1 MPLFAVTDIP
11 GARIIRFNLTQPLE
25 AEVASAFEEQC
36 ERFKQG
42 IVSKILFDGRYVPE
56 EGELLYIDNFVDV
69 EGMAQAAA
77 DPLRI
82 DLFDPTR
89 HSLERVK
96 ALFVQR
102 NIDGVDCI
110 LVQFFERRRLL
121 SKRGAGLRMV
131 FNDGAFHRFD
141 EQGVTLDTRLLAV
154 LEGSR
159 LYFQSFHFLS
169 RALDMAEY
177 FREATAAEVKEFAKH
192 RSFQVENPELFA
204 DRSSNLVRKKIAQ
217 ILQSGVLEKFTP
229 QQIVQVA
236 GALNLTINLNAQ
248 NQIIMPEGAAEIRQL
263 LRFLEEDY
271 YESSLTQTLF
281 LSNSKRVAN

>member
-1 MPLFAVTDIP
+1 MPLFAVTEIP
-11 GARIIRFNLTQPLE
+11 GARIIRFNLTQLLE
-25 AEVASAFEEQC
+25 AEVASAFEEQYA
-36 ERFKQG
+36 RFRQG
-42 IVSKILFDGRYVPE
+42 IISEIPFDGRYVPD
-56 EGELLYIDNFVDV
+56 EGELLYIDNFLDV
-69 EGMAQAAA
+69 EGMAEAAS
-77 DPLRI
+77 DPLSI
-82 DLFDPTR
+82 DLFDPAR

-102 NIDGVDCI
+102 NIDGVDRI

-121 SKRGAGLRMV
+121 SKQGAGLRMV
-131 FNDGAFHRFD
+131 FNAGAFHRFD
-141 EQGVTLDTRLLAV
+141 EQGITLDTRLLAV
-154 LEGSR
+154 FEGSR

-177 FREATAAEVKEFAKH
+177 FREATAAEVKEFAEH
-192 RSFQVENPELFA
+192 PSFQVADPQFFA
-204 DRSSNLVRKKIAQ
+204 DRSSNLIRKKIAQ
-217 ILQSGVLEKFTP
+217 ILQSGILDKFTP

-236 GALNLTINLNAQ
+236 SAVNLKINLNNQ
-248 NQIIMPEGAAEIRQL
+248 NKIVMPEGAAEVRQL